1 MYLGLDGEDGG
12 GEGEGQKRLRE
23 RERERKA
30 GMGGGKQEDERGT
43 KPTNQLKEN
52 ERSGLFERGRE
63 KRREEG
69 ERERVRLIVRT
80 EEIEVLLLH
89 GHWNGVCPLRICIG
103 SQRSPACRTRS
114 KM

>member
-1 MYLGLDGEDGG
+1 MYLGSDGEDGG
-12 GEGEGQKRLRE
+12 GEGEGQKRLCVRE
-23 RERERKA
+23 RERA
-30 GMGGGKQEDERGT
+30 GMEGGKQEDERGM

-52 ERSGLFERGRE
+52 ERLGLFERGRE

-69 ERERVRLIVRT
+69 ERERSIVRT

-103 SQRSPACRTRS
+103 SQRSPARRTRS

>member
-1 MYLGLDGEDGG
+1 MC
-12 GEGEGQKRLRE
+12 E
-23 RERERKA
+23 REKA
-30 GMGGGKQEDERGT
+30 GMEGGKQEDERGM

-52 ERSGLFERGRE
+52 ERLGLFERGRE
-63 KRREEG
+63 KRREGEK
-69 ERERVRLIVRT
+69 ERERSIVRT

-103 SQRSPACRTRS
+103 SQRSPARRTHS